1 MLGNVFEKNMEFSQH
16 DLQQLDKSFR
26 AQLVNSLSGFK
37 SANLLGSQNK
47 LGQTNLAII
56 SSVFH
61 LGADPALVGF
71 IMRPHSVPRHSL
83 ENILATGFYTLNQV
97 NNAIWQAAHQTSAR
111 YESDESEFDMVG
123 LTPQYLNGFEA
134 PFVEQCHIKYGVEL
148 QSTQTLVNQT
158 ELVIGEIKHI
168 YLPNNTLMADGFIDL
183 ASVGTVTVSGLD
195 CYSTTTPLSRLSY
208 AKPHQAVKPL
218 DVSGDIIK

>member
-1 MLGNVFEKNMEFSQH
+1 MEFSLH

-26 AQLVNSLSGFK
+26 AQLVNSLSGYK

-47 LGQTNLAII
+47 DGKTNLAII

-83 ENILATGFYTLNQV
+83 ENILKTGCYTLNQV
-97 NNAIWQAAHQTSAR
+97 NSAIWQAAHQTSAR

-123 LTPQYLNGFEA
+123 LTPHYLNGFEA
-134 PFVEQCHIKYGVEL
+134 PFVAQSHIKYAVEL

-168 YLPNNTLMADGFIDL
+168 YLPQNALMPDGFIDL
-183 ASVGTVTVSGLD
+183 ATADTVAVSGLD
-195 CYSTTTPLSRLSY
+195 CYSTANPLGRLSY
-208 AKPHQAVKPL
+208 AKPHQEVKKL
-218 DVSGDIIK
+218 TRSGEVIQN